1 MINDSFDTSKP
12 LFTPKDSYGSMG
24 IEPIEKICDKCIVTY
39 SVQVKEEILK
49 KYSNKKVAFTG
60 TANGIIDV
68 YYLEELD
75 VLFYMSI
82 VCAPAAVAI
91 LEEISYITGAKNFIF
106 FGSCGILDKEAKNK
120 IIIPTKAYRD
130 EGTSY
135 HYAPASE
142 FIDMKNYRLIEET
155 CKKNNI
161 DYVLGYTWTTDSIYR
176 ETVGNIEKRKEQGC
190 ICVEMESSALEA
202 LCDFNKLN
210 LYTFF
215 LSGDIIVT
223 DGWDRSD
230 LGTHLEHKKQLS
242 SFDVALLIASEIK

>member
-1 MINDSFDTSKP
+1 MINNSFDKTKP
-12 LFTPKDSYGSMG
+12 LFTPKESYGSMG
-24 IEPIEKICDKCIVTY
+24 IEPIEKITDKCIVTY

-49 KYSNKKVAFTG
+49 KYSNRKVAFTA

-82 VCAPAAVAI
+82 VCAPGAVAV

-106 FGSCGILDKEAKNK
+106 FGSCGILDKDAKDK

-135 HYAPASE
+135 HYAPSSD

-176 ETVGNIEKRKEQGC
+176 ETVGNIEKRKAQGC

-215 LSGDIIVT
+215 LSGDIIVV

-242 SFDVALLIASEIK
+242 SFDVAVLIANEIK

>member
-1 MINDSFDTSKP
+1 MINDAFDNSKP
-12 LFTPKDSYGSMG
+12 LFTPKESYGSMG

-39 SVQVKEEILK
+39 SVNVKEEILK

-82 VCAPAAVAI
+82 VCAPGAVAV

-106 FGSCGILDKEAKNK
+106 FGSCGILDKNAKDK
-120 IIIPTKAYRD
+120 VIIPTKAYRD

-135 HYAPASE
+135 HYAPASD
-142 FIDMKNYRLIEET
+142 FIDLKNYKLIEEV
-155 CKKNNI
+155 CKKNNLNYI
-161 DYVLGYTWTTDSIYR
+161 LGYTWTTDSIYR
-176 ETVGNIEKRKEQGC
+176 ETVSNIEKRKKQGC

-202 LCDFNKLN
+202 MCDFKGLN
-210 LYTFF
+210 FYTFF
-215 LSGDIIVT
+215 LSGDIIVV

-230 LGTHLEHKKQLS
+230 LGTQNEHKKQLS
-242 SFDVALLIASEIK
+242 SFDIAILISKNIK

>member
-1 MINDSFDTSKP
+1 MINNSFDKTKP
-12 LFTPKDSYGSMG
+12 LFTPKESYGSMG
-24 IEPIEKICDKCIVTY
+24 IEPIEKITDKCIVTY

-82 VCAPAAVAI
+82 VCAPGAVAV

-106 FGSCGILDKEAKNK
+106 FGSCGILDKDAKDK

-135 HYAPASE
+135 HYAPASD